1 MVEATVAL
9 QNGEVQTVY
18 ANDFNELD
26 KLINWEEVAQIIG
39 KTIKLKDMRQG
50 RESLNN
56 GNAL

>member
-9 QNGEVQTVY
+9 RNGEVQTVY

-39 KTIKLKDMRQG
+39 KTIKLKDMKQG
-50 RESLNN
+50 KERLQ
-56 GNAL
+56 A

>member
-9 QNGEVQTVY
+9 RNGDVQTVY

-26 KLINWEEVAQIIG
+26 KKLDWENVVQIIG

-50 RESLNN
+50 KERLQV
-56 GNAL
+56 